1 MPNPLVKLWK
11 YLTASA
17 NAQIDQRADPK
28 IQIAQAIEAEQQR
41 HQALANQAAAVLG
54 NQRQLE
60 MRLNRQLGEV
70 EKLQASARQAL
81 VLADKTRAGGD
92 AAQGGRVRERRA
104 GLRHP
109 AGRRRAVDGGPQAQP
124 RRGPAGRRAG
134 PRRGRAEPDAAA
146 DHAGRAHQ
154 ADEPARA
161 GQDAGARGRLACARS
176 TSCRRRATRR
186 ACRRSA
192 TRSRR
197 RYANALGQAE
207 LAQSSVEGRM
217 LEVQKATLDVAGA
230 SRLDQIRASMSAG
243 PAAVEGSQAAA
254 AIEQG
259 APPVAAA
266 GRRAARGPA
275 GRASRDHGLRHRET
289 RGHRAA
295 MSSVPEYP
303 PPSYA
308 GSAGEAD
315 RVGARRR
322 HAARAADGR
331 GQRGP
336 LPGHRARRPAG
347 PSGSTAGRWARG
359 RRARRRTST
368 AASPSRSTC

>member
-1 MPNPLVKLWK
+1 MPNPFVKLWK

-92 AAQGGRVRERRA
+92 ANKAAEYENAAQAFATQLVAAEQSMEDLKRSHDEA
-104 GLRHP
+104 L
-109 AGRRRAVDGGPQAQP
+109 QA
-124 RRGPAGRRAG
+124 
-134 PRRGRAEPDAAA
+134 AE
-146 DHAGRAHQ
+146 Q
-154 ADEPARA
+154 
-161 GQDAGARGRLACARS
+161 ARGAVEQSRMRLQTTLAERTKLMSQLEQAKMQEHVASSLRQVNEL
-176 TSCRRRATRR
+176 
-186 ACRRSA
+186 SA
-192 TRSRR
+192 PGNTPSLSEVRDKIEA

-230 SRLDQIRASMSAG
+230 SRLDQIRASMGGSE
-243 PAAVEGSQAAA
+243 PQAVEGSRAAG

-259 APPVAAA
+259 VPPVQQPAATEREA
-266 GRRAARGPA
+266 QPA
-275 GRASRDHGLRHRET
+275 E
-289 RGHRAA
+289 
-295 MSSVPEYP
+295 
-303 PPSYA
+303 
-308 GSAGEAD
+308 
-315 RVGARRR
+315 
-322 HAARAADGR
+322 
-331 GQRGP
+331 
-336 LPGHRARRPAG
+336 RPDQQA
-347 PSGSTAGRWARG
+347 
-359 RRARRRTST
+359 
-368 AASPSRSTC
+368 

>member
-1 MPNPLVKLWK
+1 MPNPFVKLWK

-81 VLADKTRAGGD
+81 VLADKSRAGGD
-92 AAQGGRVRERRA
+92 ATKAAEYEKAAQAFATQLVAAEQSMEDLKRSHDEA
-104 GLRHP
+104 L
-109 AGRRRAVDGGPQAQP
+109 QA
-124 RRGPAGRRAG
+124 
-134 PRRGRAEPDAAA
+134 AE
-146 DHAGRAHQ
+146 Q
-154 ADEPARA
+154 
-161 GQDAGARGRLACARS
+161 ARGAVEQSRMRLQTTLAERTKLMSQLEQAKMQEHVADSLRQVNEL
-176 TSCRRRATRR
+176 
-186 ACRRSA
+186 SA
-192 TRSRR
+192 PGNTPSLSEVRDKIEA

-230 SRLDQIRASMSAG
+230 SRLDQIRASMSGG

-254 AIEQG
+254 IEQG
-259 APPVAAA
+259 VPA
-266 GRRAARGPA
+266 GASSRRPSSARPSRPSVPTSRPDGPRAARVRSGVPPA
-275 GRASRDHGLRHRET
+275 ELHRL
-289 RGHRAA
+289 G
-295 MSSVPEYP
+295 
-303 PPSYA
+303 
-308 GSAGEAD
+308 GGGE
-315 RVGARRR
+315 RMGARRG
-322 HAARAADGR
+322 HARPSCRWAAAA
-331 GQRGP
+331 P
-336 LPGHRARRPAG
+336 PTTWPPARRPAG
-347 PSGSTAGRWARG
+347 PSGSTAGTWAPSLP
-359 RRARRRTST
+359 ARRRTST